1 MALARIMASN
11 HGIAVMLRPIAV
23 MLTTSS
29 RRRELMLGALIWL
42 AFAIFG
48 IGILYWLSILSGD

>member
-1 MALARIMASN
+1 MALRL
-11 HGIAVMLRPIAV
+11 VAV

-29 RRRELMLGALIWL
+29 RRRELMLGGLIWL
-42 AFAIFG
+42 AFATLG